1 MDLSKLSDADLIAL
15 RDNKLNEMSDA
26 GLRLLAGVTPKV
38 DNSSDFIRGFKS
50 YLPQAKE
57 TFGGV
62 QTLLGAGAE
71 KAFGEGPVSSYLMEH
86 GAKNIIEAN
95 KQQAKL
101 AKESDSFSNAWDKGI
116 WTVLTDWLPYQAGAG
131 AANLLETGATALGG
145 AAIGSVIPGIGTGA
159 GAYEGIVGKALIKKG
174 VKEAAE
180 KIFKEKG
187 EAAAQAYVEKQA
199 KKFIGSTAGL
209 ATQAGF
215 HGMGETTS
223 RALQEGMELGETA
236 RDLDLSRLGPAA
248 VGHSIADFI
257 ANKIGLGALDGLAK
271 PTQNMLLNIA
281 KGVTV
286 TGAKE
291 IPPEVFQTAME
302 RYGAKL
308 PLSDQK
314 AITEYL
320 DTAAAAVGMSVLPG
334 GIGGLRSKAPQAQ
347 ASSVPPVAE
356 PAITPTAPV
365 TPPVAAPQGQLA
377 LPLEGGEEVAGPRM
391 GAPVAP
397 QAALPDEAT
406 ISGLRDQYDTLS
418 REIQRLGTQFEG
430 AKTDAEKQQL
440 LIQGQKL
447 DFARRDTLGQLKAL
461 KPEIG
466 RAHV

>member
-1 MDLSKLSDADLIAL
+1 MLFRS
-15 RDNKLNEMSDA
+15 
-26 GLRLLAGVTPKV
+26 
-38 DNSSDFIRGFKS
+38 
-50 YLPQAKE
+50 
-57 TFGGV
+57 
-62 QTLLGAGAE
+62 
-71 KAFGEGPVSSYLMEH
+71 
-86 GAKNIIEAN
+86 
-95 KQQAKL
+95 
-101 AKESDSFSNAWDKGI
+101 
-116 WTVLTDWLPYQAGAG
+116 
-131 AANLLETGATALGG
+131 
-145 AAIGSVIPGIGTGA
+145 
-159 GAYEGIVGKALIKKG
+159 AYEGIVGKALIKKG

-347 ASSVPPVAE
+347 APSVPPVAE

-430 AKTDAEKQQL
+430 AKTGAEKQQL

-447 DFARRDTLGQLKAL
+447 DFARRDILGQLKAL
-461 KPEIG
+461 KPEPITTPEGQMALDFTQPEQQVDLSYYQPKTKLAEPTIIG
-466 RAHV
+466 QKPAPATDIAALRLDA